1 VGTPDSDSAA
11 GLFGSLRRLLGTA
24 AEVVRVR
31 LALLSTE
38 VELEKQRLLEGLFW
52 GAIALV
58 FLSAGIAMT
67 CGFVLMLMWE
77 GYRLAALGVLALCL
91 LLAGA
96 LLLQFSRHRL
106 SSPGGMF
113 KASVAELARDQSHLA
128 G

>member
-1 VGTPDSDSAA
+1 
-11 GLFGSLRRLLGTA
+11 
-24 AEVVRVR
+24 
-31 LALLSTE
+31 
-38 VELEKQRLLEGLFW
+38 LEKQRLLEGLFW